1 MVRML
6 LKAQPD
12 IASTN
17 PSLKDGSL
25 GDTLNSILADIK
37 PEAVYFYLENG
48 QRTVQIIFDLQD
60 QADLPTIVEPWFLAF
75 GANVT
80 VTPVLNGDDF
90 VKAGPS
96 LGAVAQKYV

>member
-12 IASTN
+12 TASTN
-17 PSLKDGSL
+17 LSLKDGRL

-37 PEAVYFYLENG
+37 PEAVYFYVENG
-48 QRTVQIIFDLQD
+48 QRTAQIIFDLQD
-60 QADLPTIVEPWFLAF
+60 QADLPKITEPWFLAF

-96 LGAVAQKYV
+96 LGDVAQKYG